1 MIFAKDNLKLGLIV
15 GFLAPFV
22 GFIGYYLMRF
32 RLFTLKE
39 FFQVLMM
46 QKSLLSGIISLALVV
61 NVIVFTL
68 YINKQKDK
76 TATGIF
82 IATCIYALVALCF
95 KWFA

>member
-1 MIFAKDNLKLGLIV
+1 MLNRDNIKIGLIV
-15 GFLAPFV
+15 GFLAPFL
-22 GFIGYYLMRF
+22 GFFIYYLLRF
-32 RLFTLKE
+32 RLFTIKE

-46 QKSLLSGIISLALVV
+46 QKSLLSGIISLALIV

-82 IATCIYALVALCF
+82 IATCIYAVVALIF
-95 KWFA
+95 KWFV